1 MMIQINIFVF
11 NPFSE
16 NTFVLFDETKEAI
29 IIDPGCYED
38 HEKSELTDFIRTK
51 SLKIVKLINTHSHID
66 HCLGNKFI
74 QDTYNV
80 LLELHESELQ
90 VLESVASY
98 APSYGFENYQTT
110 TSEKFLSEGDSVGF
124 GNSSLKVLFVPG
136 HSPGHIALVNAEE
149 NICISGD
156 VLFERSI
163 GRTDLPGG
171 NFDVLINSIKS
182 KLFNLN
188 DSMVVYPGH
197 GSTTTIGEERVSNP
211 FCGINPM
218 V

>member
-1 MMIQINIFVF
+1 MIQIKIFVF

-16 NTFVLFDETKEAI
+16 NTFVLWDETKEAI

-38 HEKSELTDFIRTK
+38 HEKYQLTDFIAAE
-51 SLKIVKLINTHSHID
+51 SLKVVKLINTHSHID

-80 LLELHESELQ
+80 PLELHESEIS

-98 APSYGFENYQTT
+98 ASSYGFDNYQS
-110 TSEKFLSEGDSVGF
+110 TSAEKFLSEEDSVEF

-136 HSPGHIALVNAEE
+136 HSPGHIALVNEEE
-149 NICISGD
+149 NICIGGD
-156 VLFERSI
+156 VLFEGSI

-171 NFDVLINSIKS
+171 NYDVLIQSIKS
-182 KLFNLN
+182 KLFNLR
-188 DSMVVYPGH
+188 DSMIVYPGH
-197 GSTTTIGEERVSNP
+197 GATTTIGEERVSNP
-211 FCGINPM
+211 FCGINST